1 MDQNGKD
8 DSSPEAT
15 IRNLEMIAGA
25 LESLKLEVCSTFTSP
40 GDRVQGEK
48 AAKEEP
54 KPNSNLLDLL
64 MRAFGKRSS
73 HEKHHAFWN
82 TQPVCKYSEE
92 VDAEQIGA
100 VDSNTNVENIRPHPY
115 ALPDAFE
122 WVDIDIKDEE
132 QQMQLYYLLYEN
144 YVEDSG
150 GLLRFDY
157 KTEFL
162 QWALTSPGYKKD
174 WHVAVRVK
182 ASKRLVGF
190 ISGIPVTINVLG
202 TSLEVAEINF
212 LCVHKQLRSKR
223 LAPVLIKEI
232 TRRVNRC
239 GIWQAVY
246 TAAAMIPKPITTCR
260 YWHRTLNIR
269 RLVDARFTS
278 IGHRMTISRAQ
289 RLYKLPAET
298 DGIVMRPMERKD
310 VDSVLELLKNYLPSY
325 KVYQEYTREEV
336 EHWFLPKGESIYTYV
351 KEGSGGKVTDMLSF
365 YRLNSSVLNNPK
377 IDTIK
382 AAYSYYNIATTI
394 TFKKLMEMALHFA
407 NANEFDVFNALDL
420 MENSPIFEV
429 GFIIGV
435 RIGLQDLKFGPGEGN
450 LHYYL
455 YNWRIP
461 SVSFSVSLPSPL
473 LR

>member
-1 MDQNGKD
+1 MEENGKH
-8 DSSPEAT
+8 DSSSEST
-15 IRNLEMIAGA
+15 SKNLDALAGS
-25 LESLKLEVCSTFTSP
+25 LESMHLE
-40 GDRVQGEK
+40 GEQTVE
-48 AAKEEP
+48 EEP
-54 KPNSNLLDLL
+54 KSSTKLLDIL
-64 MRAFGKRSS
+64 MRAFGRKT
-73 HEKHHAFWN
+73 HQDKHHAFWN

-92 VDAEQIGA
+92 VDSDQIGA
-100 VDSNTNVENIRPHPY
+100 VDFNTKTENVR
-115 ALPDAFE
+115 DAFGFG
-122 WVDIDIKDEE
+122 
-132 QQMQLYYLLYEN
+132 MTTQLYYLLYEN
-144 YVEDSG
+144 YVEDDG
-150 GLLRFDY
+150 GMLRFDY

-162 QWALTSPGYKKD
+162 QWALASPGYKKD

-182 ASKRLVGF
+182 SSKRLVGF

-202 TSLEVAEINF
+202 TSMEVAEINF

-223 LAPVLIKEI
+223 LAPVLIREI

-289 RLYKLPAET
+289 RLFKLPPET
-298 DGIVMRPMERKD
+298 DGIVMRPMEPRD
-310 VDSVLELLKNYLPSY
+310 VDDVLELLQNYLPAY
-325 KVYQEYTREEV
+325 KIHPVYTREEV
-336 EHWFLPKGESIYTYV
+336 EHWFVPRGEVIYTYV
-351 KEGSGGKVTDMLSF
+351 KENSDGKVTDMLSF

-382 AAYSYYNIATTI
+382 AAYSYYNVATTI
-394 TFKKLMEMALHFA
+394 SFKKLMEMALNFA
-407 NANEFDVFNALDL
+407 NEHEFDVFNALDL
-420 MENSPIFEV
+420 MENDAIFEE
-429 GFIIGV
+429 
-435 RIGLQDLKFGPGEGN
+435 LKFGPGEGS

-461 SVSFSVSLPSPL
+461 SLKPSDIGLVL
-473 LR
+473 L